1 MGKATITNI
10 LVVLAILFAVI
21 TLVADGFS
29 VLLAVGL
36 ILLGVAVLMSHN

>member
-10 LVVLAILFAVI
+10 LVGLAILFAVI
-21 TLVADGFS
+21 TLIADGFS

-36 ILLGVAVLMSHN
+36 ILVGVALLLRHN